1 MTGPGLEP
9 EGGAST
15 PAGNDELGAHVSA
28 AGGTPNSPARAARLD
43 AGVLQLF
50 TKQPNRWAE
59 PVLGPEVGKAFRQE
73 RERHGVRCVVSHDS
87 YLINLSSPDPALWDR
102 SLASFTAELRR
113 CDVIGAEYL
122 VTHPGNATDG
132 DQEAGLAR
140 NARGIAEALAA
151 VPGQTRVLLELTA
164 GSGTSVGGS
173 FEGLAAI
180 IEQLPVEAS
189 GRVGVCVDTCHA
201 WAAGYEW
208 VEDYEGV
215 WKHFDDALS
224 LSRLELFHLNDS
236 QHPKGSRKDRHAG
249 IGQGT
254 IGEEPFRRIMTDRRF
269 DDVPKILET
278 PKGDDDVTE
287 DRRNLSLLRGFR
299 AG

>member
-1 MTGPGLEP
+1 MTR
-9 EGGAST
+9 
-15 PAGNDELGAHVSA
+15 PARDELGAHVSA
-28 AGGTPNSPARAARLD
+28 AGGTPRAPERAARLD

-59 PVLGPEVGKAFRQE
+59 PVLSPDVGKVFREE
-73 RERHGVRCVVSHDS
+73 RERHRIRSVVSHDS
-87 YLINLSSPDPALWDR
+87 YLINLSSPDPSLWER
-102 SLASFTAELRR
+102 SLASFVAELRR
-113 CDVIGAEYL
+113 CQVIGVDHL

-132 DQEAGLAR
+132 DPEAGLAR
-140 NARGIAEALAA
+140 NARGIAEAVAA
-151 VPGQTRVLLELTA
+151 VPGSTRVLLELTA

-180 IEQLPVEAS
+180 IDQLPVEAAD
-189 GRVGVCVDTCHA
+189 RVGVCVDTCHA

-208 VEDYEGV
+208 LDDYEGV
-215 WKHFDDALS
+215 WEHFDDVLG

-249 IGQGT
+249 IGQGM
-254 IGEEPFRRIMTDRRF
+254 IGEEPFRRIMNDPRF
-269 DDVPKILET
+269 TDVPKILET

-287 DRRNLSLLRGFR
+287 DRRNLSLLRSFR
-299 AG
+299 GG